1 MLDYEEDRKMATIQE
16 LLNIGKEKLESTGN
30 EYAKYERKVLLEEV
44 LGCNYMFMLMNPD
57 EVVAPDKEAEYLRLI
72 EERCKHYPLQYL
84 LGYAHFM
91 DYTFVVN
98 ENVLIPR
105 NDTEILVETAS
116 EILSGALPENLSTEA
131 DVTNT
136 FDADITVDNSREVMG
151 ANSKYKVLDLCCGSG
166 CIGISLKLYHKD
178 IDLMLSDVS
187 KDALEVT
194 RQNLERHE
202 VVAKVVCDSLFAGI
216 KEKQDMIVSNPP
228 YIESRVI
235 DTLMPEVKE
244 YEPMLALDG
253 GEDGLEFY
261 NQIIEEA
268 PSHLN
273 ADGWLLFE
281 IGYNQG
287 EAVSKKMIELG
298 FQDVQVKKDYAGLDR
313 LVYGHL

>member
-1 MLDYEEDRKMATIQE
+1 MATIQE
-16 LLNIGKEKLESTGN
+16 LLNIGKEKLESAGN

-57 EVVAPDKEAEYLRLI
+57 EEVSLEKETEYLRLI
-72 EERCKHYPLQYL
+72 DERCKHYPLQYL

-91 DYTFVVN
+91 DYTFCVN
-98 ENVLIPR
+98 DNVLIPR
-105 NDTEILVETAS
+105 NDTEILVEIANDVL
-116 EILSGALPENLSTEA
+116 EQVSTNA
-131 DVTNT
+131 
-136 FDADITVDNSREVMG
+136 
-151 ANSKYKVLDLCCGSG
+151 YKVLDLCCGSG
-166 CIGISLKLYHKD
+166 CIGISLKLYHND
-178 IDLMLSDVS
+178 IDLTLSDVS
-187 KDALEVT
+187 KAALDVT
-194 RQNLERHE
+194 RKNLERHD
-202 VVAKVVCDSLFAGI
+202 VKAKVVCDSLFAGI
-216 KEKQDMIVSNPP
+216 NEKQNMIVSNPP

-253 GEDGLEFY
+253 GKEGMDFY

-273 ADGWLLFE
+273 VGGWLLFE

-287 EAVSKKMIELG
+287 EAVSKKMTELG

-313 LVYGHL
+313 VVYGHL

>member
-1 MLDYEEDRKMATIQE
+1 MATIQE

-44 LGCNYMFMLMNPD
+44 LGCNYMFMLMNAD
-57 EVVAPDKEAEYLRLI
+57 EEVAPEKEAEYLRLI

-84 LGYAHFM
+84 LGVAHFM
-91 DYTFVVN
+91 DYTFTVN

-116 EILSGALPENLSTEA
+116 EILRETLQDDMPVEC
-131 DVTNT
+131 
-136 FDADITVDNSREVMG
+136 DADKT
-151 ANSKYKVLDLCCGSG
+151 YKVLDLCCGSG

-178 IDLMLSDVS
+178 IDLTLSDVS

-202 VVAKVVCDSLFAGI
+202 VKAKLICDSLFAGI
-216 KEKQDMIVSNPP
+216 TEKQNMIVSNPP

-253 GEDGLEFY
+253 GEDGLDFY

-268 PSHLN
+268 PNYLQDN
-273 ADGWLLFE
+273 GWLLFE
-281 IGYNQG
+281 IGHNQG
-287 EAVSKKMIELG
+287 EAVRKKMTELG
-298 FQDVQVKKDYAGLDR
+298 FKDVQVKKDYAGLDR
-313 LVYGHL
+313 VVYGHL

>member
-1 MLDYEEDRKMATIQE
+1 MATIQE

-57 EVVAPDKEAEYLRLI
+57 EQVSPEKETEYLRLI

-91 DYTFVVN
+91 DYTFAVN

-116 EILSGALPENLSTEA
+116 EILGEKA
-131 DVTNT
+131 
-136 FDADITVDNSREVMG
+136 
-151 ANSKYKVLDLCCGSG
+151 YKVLDLCCGSG

-178 IDLMLSDVS
+178 IDLTLSDVS

-194 RQNLERHE
+194 KQNLERHE
-202 VVAKVVCDSLFAGI
+202 VQAKVVCKSLFAGVT
-216 KEKQDMIVSNPP
+216 EKMNMIVSNPP

-235 DTLMPEVKE
+235 ETLMPEVKE
-244 YEPMLALDG
+244 HEPMLALDG
-253 GEDGLEFY
+253 GEDGLDFY

-268 PSHLN
+268 PSHLH
-273 ADGWLLFE
+273 DGGWLLFE
-281 IGYNQG
+281 IGHNQG

-298 FQDVQVKKDYAGLDR
+298 FRDVQVKKDYAGLDR
-313 LVYGHL
+313 VVYGHL